1 MRKGPIAIC
10 IRPGGMGMWRPDNSH
25 IDDGFLPTD
34 RVILHADCNSY
45 FASVESIDHPEYK
58 QVPMAVCGDP
68 ASRHG
73 IILAKNELAKAY
85 HIETAETI
93 YSARK
98 KCPELLLVP
107 AHHEKYKAV
116 SQRINAIY
124 ESYTDLVE
132 RFSIDESFLDV
143 TGSRHLFG
151 SGQQIADELRR
162 RVREEIGVT
171 ISVGVSFNRTF
182 AKMGSDYKKPDATTV
197 ISRANYQT
205 LLWPLPI
212 EALLF
217 VGKSG
222 AGLMRAHGIL
232 TIGDL
237 AQADPQALP
246 FLGKTGLHLRSTARG
261 EDLSPVLPSRYE
273 EQSKSISHNVTFDH
287 DLVDPAEVMAGVTL
301 IADQVGTRLRRKK
314 LYASVVQIQIKDTSL
329 KVMNRQR
336 KLDSFTAS
344 TRLIRDTAAALL
356 RENWPAGKPIRMLS
370 VGVSDLSVDGAQQ
383 LSMFGDAAATEK
395 AQRLDDAVDTIRSK
409 YGSDAVR
416 FGRGLTQR
424 DT

>member
-1 MRKGPIAIC
+1 
-10 IRPGGMGMWRPDNSH
+10 MWRPQKVHQDP
-25 IDDGFLPTD
+25 GFLPND
-34 RVILHADCNSY
+34 RIILHADCNSY
-45 FASVESIDHPEYK
+45 FASVESIDHPEYR

-68 ASRHG
+68 QLRHG

-85 HIETAETI
+85 HIQTAETI

-107 AHHEKYKAV
+107 AHHEKYGAV
-116 SQRINAIY
+116 CERINAIY

-151 SGQQIADELRR
+151 SGQEIADELRR
-162 RVREEIGVT
+162 RIREEIGVT
-171 ISVGVSFNRTF
+171 ISVGVSFNKAF

-197 ISRANYQT
+197 ISRENYRE

-212 EALLF
+212 GELLF

-222 AGLMRAHGIL
+222 ALLLREHGIL

-237 AQADPQALP
+237 AQADPASVSS
-246 FLGKTGLHLRSTARG
+246 FFGKSGLHLQRSARG
-261 EDLSPVLPSRYE
+261 EDLSPVLPAGYAERP
-273 EQSKSISHNVTFDH
+273 KSISHNVTFDH
-287 DLVDPAEVMAGVTL
+287 DLMDPAEIQAGLTL
-301 IADQVGTRLRRKK
+301 ISDQVGTRLRRKK
-314 LYASVVQIQIKDTSL
+314 LFASVVQIQIKDTNL
-329 KVMNRQR
+329 KVINRQTQ
-336 KLDSFTAS
+336 LAQFTCS

-356 RENWPAGKPIRMLS
+356 RENWPEGKPIRMLS
-370 VGVSDLSVDGAQQ
+370 VGVTG
-383 LSMFGDAAATEK
+383 LSMDGSVQLDLFTDSAKAEK
-395 AQRLDDAVDTIRSK
+395 ARRLDDAVDSIRAK
-409 YGSDAVR
+409 YGRESLR
-416 FGRGLTQR
+416 FGRTM